1 MPIVASANIVSRL
14 GKKMSNKPMS
24 SKEYVISYSDGTTEN
39 LFSTNIGGMLKR
51 LRERENVKKI
61 DKVFNRVTYLELVYD
76 SGDKK

>member
-1 MPIVASANIVSRL
+1 
-14 GKKMSNKPMS
+14 MSKMS

-51 LRERENVKKI
+51 LRERETVKKI